1 MRQIISSVMFI
12 CIALCTMS
20 RVAVAQS
27 YTPVKNTEE
36 FKRLFAARSSAITSI
51 QSDFTQQKS
60 ISMLENKIIS
70 EGTFTYKRENRLRM
84 EYSKPY
90 KFLFVMDHDQITIG
104 NNQQKSSVSANS
116 NKMYK
121 LISQLT
127 LDCFTGNVLNSKDF
141 DLTISENA
149 RVYKLVLIP
158 RQKLLKS
165 LFERID
171 ILISKIDVAVDKIE
185 LAETSGDHTTL
196 IFHNK
201 VINNPVNDEV
211 FKIH

>member
-1 MRQIISSVMFI
+1 MFI